1 MNKTHWETVKHIFPI
16 LGFVLVV
23 AFFAIATKG
32 AILSKVS
39 LQSLLNQV
47 MTISLVSIGA
57 VFIFGSGNFDLSLS
71 GSVALSAVLAG
82 YTAIATGSLFLALL
96 TAVGV
101 ALLVGLFKGVFAAFI
116 DVPLFIV
123 TIVLGFMISA
133 LVLVIMGKD
142 VTIYLSEA
150 VKEIPSFTFG
160 QLTAINLVIL
170 GGYFLLCVVLFNYTS
185 LGRKIKLLGGNPV
198 TARQLGM
205 NLPKVKIA
213 AFLVSSLG
221 VGLAAFA
228 LLVRTR
234 TVGTTTAGSVGMNV
248 LVALVLGG
256 MPLSGGPRSRISA
269 GLVGAAT
276 IAVLNAGLTMLGF
289 NLATVQISRAVI
301 FLAIVYLASISY
313 RTKLLPR

>member
-1 MNKTHWETVKHIFPI
+1 MNRQRWTTLKQMFPI
-16 LGFVLVV
+16 LGFILVLLI
-23 AFFAIATKG
+23 FSIATGG
-32 AILSKVS
+32 AILSKMS

-82 YTAIATGSLFLALL
+82 YAAIATGSLFLALI
-96 TAVGV
+96 TSIAVALAV
-101 ALLVGLFKGVFAAFI
+101 ALLKGLFAAYI

-123 TIVLGFMISA
+123 TIVLGFMISSF
-133 LVLVIMGKD
+133 VLVIMGTD

-150 VKEIPSFTFG
+150 VQEIPSFSFS
-160 QLTAINLVIL
+160 QLTVINLVIL
-170 GGYFLLCVVLFNYTS
+170 GGYFLLCLILFNYTS
-185 LGRKIKLLGGNPV
+185 LGRKVKLLGGNPV

-205 NLPKVKIA
+205 NLPMVKIT
-213 AFLVSSLG
+213 AFLVSGLG

-228 LLVRTR
+228 LLIRTR
-234 TVGTTTAGSVGMNV
+234 TVGTTSAGTVGMNV

-276 IAVLNAGLTMLGF
+276 IAVLNAGLTMVGF
-289 NLATVQISRAVI
+289 DLAAIQISRAIV
-301 FLAIVYLASISY
+301 FLAIVYLASMTY
-313 RTKLLPR
+313 RTQLLPR